1 MKNTNLNKKIIQQ
14 VQRKIKQKF
23 LQNYKYAFLNNHIE
37 DYTVFINTIPKSG
50 THLIYNMLK
59 PIEGL
64 RWFDEFIV
72 SKPSRPY
79 RQVSDRLIF
88 YKIEKLINKEVARAH
103 LEFKIEYLQYLNEK
117 KAIIFFLIRDPRDIL
132 ISEIN
137 YLSNINIFHSLYPY
151 FHKEKSLE
159 KRIIMSLEGFQD
171 NKIILDPFSDRINS
185 FLGWMD
191 NKNNVTT
198 LKYENFVSQNKQID
212 MICNAFSEKNTIIN
226 ETTRKKILDFANPK
240 FSHTFT
246 SLSKKKLAR

>member
-23 LQNYKYAFLNNHIE
+23 LQNYKYTFLNNYIE

-88 YKIEKLINKEVARAH
+88 YKI
-103 LEFKIEYLQYLNEK
+103 
-117 KAIIFFLIRDPRDIL
+117 
-132 ISEIN
+132 
-137 YLSNINIFHSLYPY
+137 
-151 FHKEKSLE
+151 
-159 KRIIMSLEGFQD
+159 
-171 NKIILDPFSDRINS
+171 
-185 FLGWMD
+185 
-191 NKNNVTT
+191 
-198 LKYENFVSQNKQID
+198 
-212 MICNAFSEKNTIIN
+212 
-226 ETTRKKILDFANPK
+226 
-240 FSHTFT
+240 
-246 SLSKKKLAR
+246 